1 MINTVLGNVLEF
13 KRGYDL
19 TKNELKKGS
28 VPVVGSN
35 GIIGYHN
42 RDNSPIPCL
51 TVGRSGT
58 VGIPHIYDR
67 ACWVH
72 NTALYVTDFKG
83 NNPFYLYYLLKNI
96 DLNKVSTSTGVPTL
110 NRNFVHP
117 LKIQFVDNKT
127 IQNKIVTVLKG
138 LDEKIENNN
147 KIFVELELII
157 KSYYEYWFMQFDFPN
172 EEGKPYKSS
181 GGKMIWNTELKCEIP
196 DGWGAF
202 DFTNTEICQMIQPG
216 VKLFSLKNYLATS
229 NVNNEYINDGNWI
242 EYNNRET
249 RANMQP
255 VEYSIWFAKMKNSI
269 KHISIPF
276 NSAWF
281 TQKYILSTGFVGLS
295 CNEFSFAYVHSI
307 VNSNNFE
314 KRKDSLAHGATQE
327 AINNEDLKNMKF
339 VLPNKTI
346 LNAFAL
352 IINPFLEL
360 KFNKIKE
367 NQELISLRDFLL
379 PLLMNGQITFKD
391 LDL

>member
-1 MINTVLGNVLEF
+1 MIKASEF
-13 KRGYDL
+13 CVSFFDGTHKSPKPTKEGYKLL
-19 TKNELKKGS
+19 TSKNIL
-28 VPVVGSN
+28 N
-35 GIIGYHN
+35 GYIDSSDAYFISEQDY
-42 RDNSPIPCL
+42 NSINE
-51 TVGRSGT
+51 RSKIYKWDILFSMIGT
-58 VGIPHIYDR
+58 VGNICLITEEKLDFAIKNMGVFSTRNEEKAKWLYFYLKSPIVKRKIQNQLNGAVQKFLPLGWLRNLELPEYKEDHKRIVDLLWSIEEKINKNNSINLELETMTKTIYD
-67 ACWVH
+67 
-72 NTALYVTDFKG
+72 
-83 NNPFYLYYLLKNI
+83 
-96 DLNKVSTSTGVPTL
+96 
-110 NRNFVHP
+110 
-117 LKIQFVDNKT
+117 
-127 IQNKIVTVLKG
+127 
-138 LDEKIENNN
+138 
-147 KIFVELELII
+147 
-157 KSYYEYWFMQFDFPN
+157 YWFLQFEFPN
-172 EEGKPYKSS
+172 EKRMPYKSS
-181 GGKMIWNTELKCEIP
+181 GGKMVWNEELKREIP

-229 NVNNEYINDGNWI
+229 NVNNEYMNDGNWI

-276 NSAWF
+276 NSDWF

-360 KFNKIKE
+360 KFKV
-367 NQELISLRDFLL
+367 LFGR
-379 PLLMNGQITFKD
+379 
-391 LDL
+391 